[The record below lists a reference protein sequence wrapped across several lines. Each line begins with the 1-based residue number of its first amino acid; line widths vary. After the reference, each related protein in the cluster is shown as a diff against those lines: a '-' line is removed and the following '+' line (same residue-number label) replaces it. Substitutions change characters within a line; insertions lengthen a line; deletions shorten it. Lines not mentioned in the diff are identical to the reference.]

1 MLVAESVSKRFGSTR
16 ALEAL
21 DLRVEEGEIVCLL
34 GANGAGK
41 STTISLFLGFLEP
54 DAGTIR
60 VDGRDPRNDPA
71 ARKALAYIP
80 EAVALYPDLTGLEN
94 LGFFDRLTGARRD
107 EEALRVVLEAAG
119 LPQGAADRPVGEYSK
134 GMRQKVGLAIAL
146 ARDSAAL
153 LLDEPLS
160 GLDPQAAREFTDQLR
175 ALRSE
180 GHAVLMATHDIFR
193 AKDAAD
199 RIGIMRAGRLVEML
213 DPSGLAASEIERI
226 YLAHMQGDVVA
237 GAA

>member
-1 MLVAESVSKRFGSTR
+1 MLVADAVSKAFGSNR
-16 ALEAL
+16 ALEDL
-21 DLRVEEGEIVCLL
+21 NLRVDQGEIVCLL

-41 STTISLFLGFLEP
+41 STTISLFLGFLAP

-60 VDGRDPRNDPA
+60 VGGRDPRTDA
-71 ARKALAYIP
+71 TARRALAYIP

-94 LGFFDRLTGARRD
+94 LTFFDRLTGARRD
-107 EEALRVVLEAAG
+107 AATLRAALASWASPRARPIAG
-119 LPQGAADRPVGEYSK
+119 SAITPK

-160 GLDPQAAREFTDQLR
+160 GLDPQAAREFTDHLR
-175 ALRSE
+175 ALRSD

-226 YLAHMQGDVVA
+226 YLAHMRGEA
-237 GAA
+237 MEGAA